1 MNAPLIR
8 KLVWLSLAAAA
19 GCGIQIAPHVSGPSM
34 APTGPGPAATRLIRY
49 EVNCRECRVSY
60 SASEGG
66 GEDTARGLWSK
77 TVRLD
82 ASGGGGVWLEA
93 TPVGEGVWVRKARIF
108 VDGRLRAEY
117 DGDKDPRIGETI
129 PLSASLGMGGGDEP
143 PLSAGALDSWDAAST
158 IRVKKT
164 LAQL

>member
-1 MNAPLIR
+1 MNASLIR
-8 KLVWLSLAAAA
+8 KLVWLSLAAAT
-19 GCGIQIAPHVSGPSM
+19 GCGIQITPHASGPLM

-60 SASEGG
+60 TDREGG

-77 TVRLD
+77 TVRVD
-82 ASGGGGVWLEA
+82 GSGGGGVWLEA
-93 TPVGEGVWVRKARIF
+93 TPTGEGVWVRKARIF

-129 PLSASLGMGGGDEP
+129 PLSAFLGLGSVDRS
-143 PLSAGALDSWDAAST
+143 PLFAGAPD
-158 IRVKKT
+158 R
-164 LAQL
+164 